1 MLRCPAV
8 AILKILLPWSIS
20 AKGTAVCAVDFA
32 QYVELFLDVP
42 DPVPNPFSNP
52 FPDPFPDPF
61 PNIFPDPFT
70 DPFPNPFPDP
80 FTDPLPAANSNVSF
94 EF

>member
-8 AILKILLPWSIS
+8 TILKILLPWSIS
-20 AKGTAVCAVDFA
+20 AKGTAVCAVYFA

-42 DPVPNPFSNP
+42 DPVPN
-52 FPDPFPDPF
+52 
-61 PNIFPDPFT
+61 IFPDPFT
-70 DPFPNPFPDP
+70 DPFSNPFPDP